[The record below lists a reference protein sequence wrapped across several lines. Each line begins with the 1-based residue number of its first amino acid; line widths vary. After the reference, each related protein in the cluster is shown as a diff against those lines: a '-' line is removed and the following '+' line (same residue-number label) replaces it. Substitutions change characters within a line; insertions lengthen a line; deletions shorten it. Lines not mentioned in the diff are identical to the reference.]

1 MTVDWV
7 VVTFEAELKI
17 MRIILAILILFSF
30 VSNNGYCQYFYN
42 DILAT
47 QTTNKLQQLYVNQK
61 IKTIKTISKESDGSI
76 INDFFV
82 SQTIS
87 NNGNEIT
94 TQTQA
99 SSGSKTVLKS
109 FYKDGKIVKTINEE
123 DGVSSTTVYLYNNNL
138 LLSVTSGTT
147 DTFITTNSNEMHIW
161 KYNFNG
167 LPTEMVKIKNSKDT
181 TMVKFEIDE
190 SSLVKT
196 ESWFKN
202 GKIFETFYYYYN
214 NNNQLTDIVRYNS
227 KAQKM
232 LPDFVFDYDTNG
244 RINKMIQVIAGGT
257 NYNLWL
263 YYYNEFGLKTKEECF
278 NKQKQLLGTVE
289 YVYNN

>member
-1 MTVDWV
+1 LTVDWV

-161 KYNFNG
+161 KYNLNG

>member
-161 KYNFNG
+161 KYNLNG

-263 YYYNEFGLKTKEECF
+263 YYYNEYGLKTKEECF

>member
-161 KYNFNG
+161 KYNLNG